1 MFYLGDYLK
10 YPKDRNKYPTDEV
23 DPDHFYSDD
32 EVIALVNDIDNVK
45 FTQNDY
51 LKIYNCVDC
60 GLCETEMER
69 IKLKEKFLSQ
79 GLELEGLN
87 EMRDCFEKYRTPYPT
102 KKMRIK
108 KPDGIPENSDTLYF
122 MGCLSTI
129 RIPQYTEHSLEY
141 LLKQGIEFTILK
153 EEICC
158 GWPWFASG
166 SMKEF
171 EICKKENIEIFQQY
185 KKVICLCPACYF
197 LFNKYYKPEMD
208 SNTEFEFIADYLK
221 PSDKKKSGTVEVQ
234 HLCQLI
240 NRGRDDVAEKVDN
253 ILRNSGYTVEQ
264 VPHWCCGGGLG
275 YMHRTNIIDAVAKKR
290 MEDFNRPNVDFATT
304 YCVSCWW
311 ILRRFSKQCKIHPK
325 AKDIFEL
332 LL

>member
-1 MFYLGDYLK
+1 MGDYLK
-10 YPKDRNKYPTDEV
+10 YPKDRKKYPTEEV
-23 DPDHFYSDD
+23 DSQHFYSDN
-32 EVIALVNDIDNVK
+32 EVKEMIINLDKIK
-45 FTQNDY
+45 FTQDDY
-51 LKIYNCVDC
+51 LKLYNCVQC
-60 GLCETEMER
+60 GLCETELER

-79 GLELEGLN
+79 GLTFEGLE
-87 EMRDCFEKYRTPYPT
+87 EMRECFKKFRTPYPSN
-102 KKMRIK
+102 KMRIK
-108 KPDGIPENSDTLYF
+108 RPDGIPIESDTLFF

-129 RIPQYTEHSLEY
+129 RIPRYTEHSLQY
-141 LLKQGIEFTILK
+141 LLKQGVDFTILDT
-153 EEICC
+153 EICC

-166 SMKEF
+166 SMEEF
-171 EICKKENIEIFQQY
+171 ELCKEENIKIF
-185 KKVICLCPACYF
+185 KNFKRVICLCPACYF

-208 SNTEFEFIADYLK
+208 SDIDFKYIVDYLK
-221 PSDKKKSGTVEVQ
+221 PSKTKKSGTIEVQ

-240 NRGRDDVAEKVDN
+240 NRGRDDVSETVDN
-253 ILRNSGYTVEQ
+253 LLKESGYDVAD

-275 YMHRTNIIDAVAKKR
+275 YMHRTDIIEAIARKR
-290 MEDFNRPNVDFATT
+290 MEDFDRDDVDFATT